1 MGRESK
7 YGFALSWADEVEKEE
22 EAQTQEH
29 QKQKTNPF
37 GSARPREVV
46 LQERGIDWR
55 KLDQDLQ
62 PPSNIRNKARNE
74 KPSKENIPAPAAHV
88 FNFNMIQSDPPSW
101 GLEQKREETRLSSK
115 RREVP
120 WVPLAPQNQIP
131 VIFSPPLRYPPKN
144 HIPNWQQH
152 FQSTNRLETDQ
163 NSELKNNRTESQEL
177 VLPIE
182 AQRNGKK
189 LRKSVACKNQQDAGP
204 ENEMKRFNAQN
215 LDLRM
220 KGKEVARKVTGS
232 SMAAVGNGRRAGAG
246 QTRKVKRA
254 D

>member
-1 MGRESK
+1 M
-7 YGFALSWADEVEKEE
+7 ALPYHG
-22 EAQTQEH
+22 QM
-29 QKQKTNPF
+29 
-37 GSARPREVV
+37 
-46 LQERGIDWR
+46 
-55 KLDQDLQ
+55 
-62 PPSNIRNKARNE
+62 RNKARNE

-152 FQSTNRLETDQ
+152 FQSTNRLETETVKENTRNKRRLQRAHSLGPRSQNHPQLDQHVVLCTSQ